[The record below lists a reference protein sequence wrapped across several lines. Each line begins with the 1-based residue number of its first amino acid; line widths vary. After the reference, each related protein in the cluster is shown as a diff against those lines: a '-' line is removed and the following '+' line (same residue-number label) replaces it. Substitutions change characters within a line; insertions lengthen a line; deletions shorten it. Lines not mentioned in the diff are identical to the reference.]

1 MDITV
6 GAVIV
11 AVVAT
16 IVGSTIQ
23 GAIGFGMNLVTV
35 PALVLVLP
43 EALPVAVIVLGIP
56 ISIAMVRHERHG
68 LDRPGLAWLL
78 SGRVPGTVLGAL
90 IVVSVSATSLQ
101 VIVGSVVLLLVVAS
115 AAMSPVAINRSTQLT
130 AGFASGV
137 TSTCAGIGGPP
148 VALLYQRRGGA
159 EIRSTLSA
167 TFLVGAD
174 LAGDGRHA
182 GGPPPPRRPRPR
194 LAPPRRPRLR
204 LRGCAGRPR
213 RRSALRLAVSQPSS
227 ASCAWIDRTAARSGA
242 SSLSTTSRTMAWS
255 VSKYRWARWS
265 RIRAMAFQGTPL
277 CCSRRSGSRASTAS
291 PISMSRARTA
301 S

>member
-167 TFLVGAD
+167 TFLVGTFMSLTALAIAGEVGAD
-174 LAGDGRHA
+174 QMAVGAGLTPAVLAGTLVGRRLHDVLDR
-182 GGPPPPRRPRPR
+182 GWLRPAV
-194 LAPPRRPRLR
+194 LAF
-204 LRGCAGRPR
+204 AFVA
-213 RRSALRLAVSQPSS
+213 ALVVLAD
-227 ASCAWIDRTAARSGA
+227 A
-242 SSLSTTSRTMAWS
+242 L
-255 VSKYRWARWS
+255 
-265 RIRAMAFQGTPL
+265 L
-277 CCSRRSGSRASTAS
+277 
-291 PISMSRARTA
+291 
-301 S
+301 